1 MFEPKRIF
9 GEMAS
14 DTMDPC
20 YDGLHRQHRYCQVFG
35 NRKMFC
41 EAYPI
46 ASKNMEQVDNALKK
60 FLKEY
65 GVPDRI
71 ITDGSREKTSKGSK
85 WQATLRKNNIT
96 GEVTQP
102 HRPNQNPA
110 ETVIRELR
118 KRWYRA
124 IFRTNCPRTL
134 WNYGLPHFA
143 KLMQLTASNAA
154 GLEGRTPLGDLMGE
168 TPDISQYLDFG

>member
-1 MFEPKRIF
+1 MYEPKRLQCN
-9 GEMAS
+9 MAS
-14 DTMDPC
+14 DTMDPRT
-20 YDGLHRQHRYCQVFG
+20 DGLHGNRYCQVFG
-35 NRKMFC
+35 NKFMFA

-46 ASKNMEQVDNALKK
+46 AKKSDCGDALRR
-60 FLKEY
+60 FLTDY
-65 GVPDRI
+65 GAPDSM
-71 ITDGSREKTSKGSK
+71 ITDGSKEQTGRGSEF
-85 WQATLRKNNIT
+85 QRLLRKNHVPSI
-96 GEVTQP
+96 VTQP

-124 IFRTNCPRTL
+124 IFRTNCPKAL

-154 GLEGRTPLGDLMGE
+154 SLQG
-168 TPDISQYLDFG
+168 